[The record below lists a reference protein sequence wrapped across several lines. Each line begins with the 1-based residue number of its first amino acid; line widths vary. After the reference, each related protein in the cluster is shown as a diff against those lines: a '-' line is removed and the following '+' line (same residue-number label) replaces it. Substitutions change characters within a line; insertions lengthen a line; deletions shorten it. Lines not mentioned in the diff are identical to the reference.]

1 MSYKV
6 IHAFTDSQDFN
17 HIYRVGDTYPRSGLK
32 IAESRL
38 RELASNKNKRKTPL
52 IAPDKDVFSSY
63 MNPPEKAKYTK
74 TEINR
79 MSTADLRKMALNTG
93 VENAET
99 MTGTELKKYFFDVFG
114 L

>member
-1 MSYKV
+1 MYKV
-6 IHAFTDSQDFN
+6 IRYFTDRQDN
-17 HIYRVGDTYPRSGLK
+17 GYPYNEGDTFPRNGLTVSKERYKELSG
-32 IAESRL
+32 
-38 RELASNKNKRKTPL
+38 SNNKQKTPL
-52 IAPDKDVFSSY
+52 IKKVKDDFSQY
-63 MNPPEKAKYTK
+63 MNPPEGAAYTK